1 MMRLGE
7 IMAEFGGRKREQQ
20 QILQVL
26 AEIQLRLEVIET
38 KLGGIMTAQDDINA
52 AVAAVQGLATDIATQ
67 VAQLGTDVTAIRAE
81 LTTLQGQGVDTSALN
96 TLVSSIASTQ
106 SSLDTAV
113 TSVGNLV
120 PVATPGT

>member
-26 AEIQLRLEVIET
+26 AEIQLCLEVIET

-106 SSLDTAV
+106 SNLDTAV